1 MINTNTKQFF
11 LRIDK
16 KQLINQLRAMQ
27 DNYIEL
33 WVNPEDK
40 QYITLKDRYNINQM
54 KTKN

>member
-1 MINTNTKQFF
+1 MINTNIKQFF

-40 QYITLKDRYNINQM
+40 QYITLKDRYNTNQM

>member
-1 MINTNTKQFF
+1 MINTNIKQFF

-33 WVNPEDK
+33 WVNPENK
-40 QYITLKDRYNINQM
+40 QYITLKDRYNTNQM

>member
-1 MINTNTKQFF
+1 MNTKQFF

-40 QYITLKDRYNINQM
+40 QYIALKDRYNINQM